1 MKTVIHGICLLL
13 VSCSTYVAFGQDFQ
27 GKAYYQTKTNF
38 EVNLDNR
45 EISEAMK
52 QRIRERMKSRL
63 EQSFELLFDRTT
75 SIYTREEKLDAPGTQ
90 GGVRMAFAGMGGG
103 EFYKDVQSQRYA
115 NQTEMFGKVFLI
127 KDSLT
132 TWEWK
137 LGAETK
143 KIGNY
148 VCYKATATRQVNE
161 EIMTRMR
168 NAIEGNNETKGEETK
183 DSIAESGT
191 NNNSML
197 ARIEEPEN
205 VEITAWYTPEIP
217 VSQGPGPYWG
227 LPGLILEVNDGRTAI
242 LCSKLV
248 LNSQEKLKIK
258 APNKGKEVSQEE
270 YNRILAEK
278 MEEMSERFRSGGRG
292 NGGRIMIRG

>member
-1 MKTVIHGICLLL
+1 MKTAKHWVCALLIGCTTC
-13 VSCSTYVAFGQDFQ
+13 VVFGQDFQ
-27 GKAYYQTKTNF
+27 GKAYYQTKTTID
-38 EVNLDNR
+38 VNLDDR

-75 SIYTREEKLDAPGTQ
+75 SLYTQEEKLGAPGNQ
-90 GGVRMAFAGMGGG
+90 GGFRMAFAGMGGG
-103 EFYKDVQSQRYA
+103 AYYKDVQNQEYA
-115 NQTEMFGKVFLI
+115 NQTEMFGKIFLI
-127 KDSLT
+127 KDSLA

-137 LGAETK
+137 LGSETK
-143 KIGNY
+143 KIGDY
-148 VCYKATATRQVNE
+148 VCYKATATRRVNE

-168 NAIEGNNETKGEETK
+168 NAFGRNNQSNKEVK
-183 DSIAESGT
+183 DSIAEKTST
-191 NNNSML
+191 KNSML

-205 VEITAWYTPEIP
+205 LEVTAWYTPEIP
-217 VSQGPGPYWG
+217 ISQGPGPYWG

-248 LNSQEKLKIK
+248 LNSKEELNIK

-270 YNRILAEK
+270 YNAILAEK
-278 MEEMSERFRSGGRG
+278 MEEMSKRFRSGNRG
-292 NGGRIMIRG
+292 NGARIMIRG